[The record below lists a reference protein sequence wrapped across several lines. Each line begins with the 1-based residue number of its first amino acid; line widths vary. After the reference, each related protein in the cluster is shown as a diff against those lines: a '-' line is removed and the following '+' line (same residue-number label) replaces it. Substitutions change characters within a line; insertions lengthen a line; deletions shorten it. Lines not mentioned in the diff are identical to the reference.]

1 MPILALWSDKGGP
14 GKTTLAVA
22 TAHHFNLKLMDADP
36 QRDSIRWATAAN
48 WPCERLSV
56 RSERDIQALADAKE
70 WFVVDCPP
78 GREEDAA
85 RKGKNEEGVP
95 IALPVLLRASAVV
108 IPTKPGK
115 QDMVALGRA
124 LKIVQELRTVNGKS
138 ARSPRL
144 GEPMVVLNQ
153 AKKSSRT
160 EGLSEAMSLPGKS
173 YIFLGTIGHSVV
185 VDDVYDD
192 GRHILDVRETPG
204 IQVRRVMDNLTASL
218 QEMGYKLKV
227 GR

>member
-22 TAHHFNLKLMDADP
+22 AAHHFNLKLMDADP
-36 QRDSIRWATAAN
+36 QRDSLRWATAAS

-56 RSERDIQALADAKE
+56 RNERDIQALADAKE

-78 GREEDAA
+78 GREEEPG
-85 RKGKNEEGVP
+85 RKGKDEEGVP

-124 LKIVQELRTVNGKS
+124 LKIVAELRNVNGKS
-138 ARSPRL
+138 ARNSRL
-144 GEPMVVLNQ
+144 GEPLVVLNQ

-173 YIFLGTIGHSVV
+173 YIFLGTVGHSVV
-185 VDDVYDD
+185 VDDVYEE

-204 IQVRRVMDNLTASL
+204 VQVRKVMENLAESMR
-218 QEMGYKLKV
+218 EMGYKLKV